1 MLYLVRHGQTDW
13 NLEPTRCQ
21 GWADVPLNDAG
32 RSQARDDGR
41 RLAGRGI
48 RRIVSSHLVRARE
61 TAEII
66 RYELEAADA
75 AVGGPGESGPGES
88 GPGASAGPL
97 DLTIDERL
105 AETAR
110 GRWQGRTHADIIARE
125 PDAWTAYREHPET
138 FRFPGGESFVEH
150 QRRVLAAVRDAAA
163 DGRTTL
169 LVTHGGS
176 MRLVRAFLEG
186 RGIDTFHE
194 VRVPNGQVL
203 EVPSPGLVERIDAF
217 LAAPA
222 GQGDAAARGPHAGCA
237 DGPSP
242 AESGTEAGA

>member
-32 RSQARDDGR
+32 RAQARDDGR

-48 RRIVSSHLVRARE
+48 RRIVSSRLVRACE

-66 RYELEAADA
+66 RAELEAAGA
-75 AVGGPGESGPGES
+75 SAGGLDEG

-97 DLTIDERL
+97 VLTIDERL
-105 AETAR
+105 AETVR

-163 DGRTTL
+163 DGRITL

-203 EVPSPGLVERIDAF
+203 EVPCAGLVERIDAF
-217 LAAPA
+217 LAVPA
-222 GQGDAAARGPHAGCA
+222 EQDDAAARGLHTGRA
-237 DGPSP
+237 DGPSS
-242 AESGTEAGA
+242 AENGTEEGA